1 MMQKLT
7 PIGALIAIF
16 SGIAYSYD
24 IAAAFVAVGGL
35 VWLDLTLEGISSRN
49 GD

>member
-1 MMQKLT
+1 MMQKIT

-16 SGIAYSYD
+16 GGIAYSYD
-24 IAAAFVAVGGL
+24 MAAAFAVVGGL